1 MRGGVV
7 SDIQIRDDAR
17 RALEEHAWKDAYEG
31 LVSLRDRQDLS
42 GEDWQRLGEAAWWS
56 AHPAESIEAFER
68 AFATYSSEGNPRR
81 AAAVAIRLAHEHADR
96 MELAL
101 WNAWLQRAVRLLAD
115 QPECVEMG
123 YLETGLVRASF
134 DRGAMDEASEH
145 ASRAQEIGARFDDP
159 DLVAFGRVMQG
170 AAMVFSGEVERGLGL
185 VDEGTLAA
193 VGGELT
199 PYAAGSIYCIT
210 ITVCRSVAD
219 YRRAAEWTT
228 AATGWCER
236 QSITG
241 FPGVC
246 RVQRAEIMRLR
257 GKFSEAE
264 DEARQAQTEL
274 TAFGRLP
281 QAGAGS
287 NEIGEVRLRLGDLD
301 GAEEA
306 FRAAHQLGYE
316 PHPGLALVHLAR
328 GRTDAARA
336 SIATALADAVDPIG
350 RARLLAAK
358 AEIALAAH
366 DVTEARAAADEL
378 GGIASSLDSPVLHAM
393 SHQTNGV
400 TLTSEDD
407 APAAIV
413 ELRKALRTWTEAD
426 APFEAAQTRRSL
438 ALAHRRSGDE
448 ASAILELQVAKE
460 SFAGL
465 GARREA
471 DRCDELLRA
480 VDDAVAGHRVIR
492 TFLFTDI
499 VGSTDLIGT
508 IGDEA
513 WNDVLSWHDDT
524 LGTVIG
530 SHGGTVVRTTGD
542 GFFASFGD
550 AGAALDCAIAI
561 QRRLAEHRRRH
572 GFAPQVRIGVHAA
585 EATAVADDYA
595 GLGVHEAARV
605 GALAAGGEILATT
618 STVAAAATHVAAG
631 DERKVSLK
639 GLPHPVTV
647 VSIGWRET

>member
-1 MRGGVV
+1 V

-17 RALEEHAWKDAYEG
+17 RALEEHAWQDAYEG

-56 AHPAESIEAFER
+56 AHPDESIEAFER
-68 AFATYSSEGNPRR
+68 AFATFSSEGSPRR

-115 QPECVEMG
+115 QPECVERG
-123 YLETGLVRASF
+123 YLEMSLVRSSF
-134 DRGAMDEASEH
+134 DRGAVEEASEH

-159 DLVAFGRVMQG
+159 DLVAFGQVMQG

-228 AATGWCER
+228 AAAGWCER
-236 QSITG
+236 QAITG

-264 DEARQAQTEL
+264 DEARQALTEL

-306 FRAAHQLGYE
+306 FRMAHQLGHE

-328 GRTDAARA
+328 GRTEAARA
-336 SIATALADAVDPIG
+336 SIATALGDAIDPLD

-358 AEIALAAH
+358 AEIALVAH

-378 GGIASSLDSPVLHAM
+378 GRIASSLESPVLHAM
-393 SHQTNGV
+393 SHQTNGA
-400 TLTSEDD
+400 TLTAEDD
-407 APAAIV
+407 ATAAIA
-413 ELRKALRTWTEAD
+413 ELRKALRAWTEAD
-426 APFEAAQTRRSL
+426 APFEAAQTRRWL
-438 ALAHRRSGDE
+438 ALAHRLSGDE
-448 ASAILELQVAKE
+448 ASAILELQVAKD
-460 SFAGL
+460 SFASL

-471 DRCDELLRA
+471 DRCEELLRA
-480 VDDAVAGHRVIR
+480 VDADAAGRRVIR

-524 LGTVIG
+524 LSTVIG
-530 SHGGTVVRTTGD
+530 SHGGTVVRTTGV

-605 GALAAGGEILATT
+605 GALAEGGEILATT
-618 STVAAAATHVAAG
+618 STVVAAAMHVTAG
-631 DERKVSLK
+631 EEREVSLK
-639 GLPHPVTV
+639 GLPHPVRV

>member
-1 MRGGVV
+1 MSGAA
-7 SDIQIRDDAR
+7 ILAHKALDD
-17 RALEEHAWKDAYEG
+17 HAWQDAYEAF
-31 LVSLRDRQDLS
+31 VSLRDRQDLS
-42 GEDWQRLGEAAWWS
+42 GADWGGLGEAAWWS
-56 AHPAESIEAFER
+56 ARPDESLDAFGR
-68 AFATYSSEGNPRR
+68 AYAAYTSEGNPRR

-115 QPECVEMG
+115 QPECVEIG
-123 YLETGLVRASF
+123 YLETSLVRSSF
-134 DRGAMDEASEH
+134 DRGALDEAREH

-159 DLVAFGRVMQG
+159 DLVAFGQVMEG

-219 YRRAAEWTT
+219 YRRAGEWTT
-228 AATGWCER
+228 AAAAWCER
-236 QSITG
+236 EAITG

-257 GKFSEAE
+257 GDFSEAE
-264 DEARQAQTEL
+264 EEARHALTEL

-287 NEIGEVRLRLGDLD
+287 NEVGEVRLRLGDLD

-306 FRAAHQLGYE
+306 FRTAHQLGYE
-316 PHPGLALVHLAR
+316 PHPGLAR
-328 GRTDAARA
+328 GRTEAARA
-336 SIATALADAVDPIG
+336 SIATALADAVDPID

-366 DVTEARAAADEL
+366 DVTDARSAADEL
-378 GGIASSLDSPVLHAM
+378 AGLASSLDSPVLHAM
-393 SHQTNGV
+393 SHQTSGA
-400 TLTSEDD
+400 TLTYEEE
-407 APAAIV
+407 PTAAIT
-413 ELRKALRTWTEAD
+413 ELRKALRAWSEAD

-438 ALAHRRSGDE
+438 ALAHRLSGDE
-448 ASAILELQVAKE
+448 ASAVLELRAAKE
-460 SFAGL
+460 SFDRL

-471 DRCDELLRA
+471 ERCDELIRA
-480 VDDAVAGHRVIR
+480 GDEAVAGRRVTR
-492 TFLFTDI
+492 TFMFTDI

-513 WNDVLSWHDDT
+513 WKDVVSWHDET
-524 LGTVIG
+524 LRTVIG
-530 SHGGTVVRTTGD
+530 SHRGEVVRTTGD
-542 GFFASFGD
+542 GVFASFAD
-550 AGAALDCAIAI
+550 ADAAFDCAIAI

-572 GFAPQVRIGVHAA
+572 GFAPQVRIGVHSA
-585 EATAVADDYA
+585 EATAIADDYA

-605 GALAAGGEILATT
+605 GALAEGSEILATA
-618 STVAAAATHVAAG
+618 STVATAAMHVATG
-631 DERKVSLK
+631 EEREVSLK
-639 GLPHPVTV
+639 GLPHAVRV
-647 VSIGWRET
+647 VSIAWRGT

>member
-1 MRGGVV
+1 V

-17 RALEEHAWKDAYEG
+17 RALEEHAWQDAYEG

-56 AHPAESIEAFER
+56 AHPDDSIEAFER
-68 AFATYSSEGNPRR
+68 AFAAYSSEGNPRR

-115 QPECVEMG
+115 QPECVERG
-123 YLETGLVRASF
+123 YLEMSLVRSSF
-134 DRGAMDEASEH
+134 DRGAVEEASEH

-159 DLVAFGRVMQG
+159 DLVAFGQVMQG

-228 AATGWCER
+228 AAAGWCER
-236 QSITG
+236 QAITG

-264 DEARQAQTEL
+264 DEARQALTEL

-287 NEIGEVRLRLGDLD
+287 NEIGEIRLRLGDLD

-306 FRAAHQLGYE
+306 FRMAHQLGHE

-328 GRTDAARA
+328 GRTEAARA
-336 SIATALADAVDPIG
+336 SIATALGDAIDPLD

-358 AEIALAAH
+358 AEIALVAH

-378 GGIASSLDSPVLHAM
+378 GRIASSLESPVLHAM
-393 SHQTNGV
+393 SHQTNGA
-400 TLTSEDD
+400 TLTAEDD
-407 APAAIV
+407 ATAAIA
-413 ELRKALRTWTEAD
+413 ELRKALRAWTEAD
-426 APFEAAQTRRSL
+426 APFEAAQTRRWL
-438 ALAHRRSGDE
+438 ALAHRLSGDE
-448 ASAILELQVAKE
+448 ASAILELQVAKD
-460 SFAGL
+460 SFASL

-471 DRCDELLRA
+471 DRCEELLRA
-480 VDDAVAGHRVIR
+480 VDADAAGRRVIR

-524 LGTVIG
+524 LSTVIG

-542 GFFASFGD
+542 GFFASFGE
-550 AGAALDCAIAI
+550 AAAALDCAIAI

-605 GALAAGGEILATT
+605 GALAEGGEILATT
-618 STVAAAATHVAAG
+618 STVVAAAMHVTAG
-631 DERKVSLK
+631 EEREVSLK
-639 GLPHPVTV
+639 GLPHPVRV

>member
-1 MRGGVV
+1 V

-17 RALEEHAWKDAYEG
+17 RALEDHAWQVAYEG
-31 LVSLRDRQDLS
+31 FVSLRDRQDLS
-42 GEDWQRLGEAAWWS
+42 GEDWQGLGEAAWWS
-56 AHPAESIEAFER
+56 AHPGESIEAFER

-115 QPECVEMG
+115 QPDCVERG
-123 YLETGLVRASF
+123 YLEMSLVRSSF
-134 DRGAMDEASEH
+134 DRGAVDEASEH
-145 ASRAQEIGARFDDP
+145 ASRAHEIGARFDDP
-159 DLVAFGRVMQG
+159 DLVAFGQVMQG

-219 YRRAAEWTT
+219 YRRAAEWT
-228 AATGWCER
+228 AAAAGWCER

-257 GKFSEAE
+257 GNFSEAE
-264 DEARQAQTEL
+264 DEARQALTEL

-306 FRAAHQLGYE
+306 FRTAHQLGHE

-328 GRTDAARA
+328 GRTEAARA
-336 SIATALADAVDPIG
+336 AIATALADATDPLD

-358 AEIALAAH
+358 AEIALVAH
-366 DVTEARAAADEL
+366 DVTDARSAADEL
-378 GGIASSLDSPVLHAM
+378 GGIASSLESPVLHAM
-393 SHQTNGV
+393 SHQSNGA
-400 TLTSEDD
+400 TLTSEDN
-407 APAAIV
+407 ATAAII
-413 ELRKALRTWTEAD
+413 ELRKALRAWTEAD
-426 APFEAAQTRRSL
+426 APFEAAQTRRWL
-438 ALAHRRSGDE
+438 ALAHRLSGDE
-448 ASAILELQVAKE
+448 ASAILELQVAKD
-460 SFAGL
+460 SFARL
-465 GARREA
+465 RAQREA

-480 VDDAVAGHRVIR
+480 GDEDAAGHRVIR
-492 TFLFTDI
+492 TFMFTDI

-524 LGTVIG
+524 LRTVIG
-530 SHGGTVVRTTGD
+530 SHGGAVVRTTGD

-585 EATAVADDYA
+585 EATAVSDDYA

-605 GALAAGGEILATT
+605 GALAEGGEILATA
-618 STVAAAATHVAAG
+618 STAAAAAMHVAAG
-631 DERKVSLK
+631 EEREVSLK
-639 GLPHPVTV
+639 GLPHPVRV
-647 VSIGWRET
+647 VSIAWRGT

>member
-1 MRGGVV
+1 V

-17 RALEEHAWKDAYEG
+17 KALEQHAWQDAYEG

-56 AHPAESIEAFER
+56 AHPDESIEAFER
-68 AFATYSSEGNPRR
+68 AFAAYSSEGNPRR

-101 WNAWLQRAVRLLAD
+101 WNAWLQRAVRLLSD
-115 QPECVEMG
+115 QPDCVERG
-123 YLETGLVRASF
+123 YLEMSLVRSSF
-134 DRGAMDEASEH
+134 DRGAVEEASEH

-159 DLVAFGRVMQG
+159 DLVAFGQVMQG
-170 AAMVFSGEVERGLGL
+170 AAMVFSGQVERGLGL

-228 AATGWCER
+228 AAAGWCER
-236 QSITG
+236 QAITG

-264 DEARQAQTEL
+264 AEARQALTEL

-306 FRAAHQLGYE
+306 FRMAHQLGHE

-328 GRTDAARA
+328 GRTEAARA
-336 SIATALADAVDPIG
+336 SIATALGDAIDPLD
-350 RARLLAAK
+350 RARLLGAK
-358 AEIALAAH
+358 AEIALVAH
-366 DVTEARAAADEL
+366 DVTEARGAADEL
-378 GGIASSLDSPVLHAM
+378 GRIASSLESPVLHAM
-393 SHQTNGV
+393 SHQTNGA
-400 TLTSEDD
+400 TLTSEHD
-407 APAAIV
+407 ATAAIV
-413 ELRKALRTWTEAD
+413 ELRKALRAWTEAD

-438 ALAHRRSGDE
+438 ALAHRLTGDE
-448 ASAILELQVAKE
+448 ASAILELQVAKD
-460 SFAGL
+460 SFASL
-465 GARREA
+465 GAQREA
-471 DRCDELLRA
+471 DRCEELLLA
-480 VDDAVAGHRVIR
+480 ADEDAAGRRVIR

-513 WNDVLSWHDDT
+513 WHDVLSWHDDT

-605 GALAAGGEILATT
+605 GALAEGGEILATT
-618 STVAAAATHVAAG
+618 STVVAAAMHVAVG
-631 DERKVSLK
+631 EEREVSLK
-639 GLPHPVTV
+639 GLPHPVRV

>member
-1 MRGGVV
+1 VV
-7 SDIQIRDDAR
+7 APLSDIQIRDDAR
-17 RALEEHAWKDAYEG
+17 RALEEHAWQDAYEG

-56 AHPAESIEAFER
+56 AHPDESLEAFER

-96 MELAL
+96 MELSL

-115 QPECVEMG
+115 QPECVERG
-123 YLETGLVRASF
+123 YLEMSLVRSSF
-134 DRGAMDEASEH
+134 DRGAVEEASEH

-159 DLVAFGRVMQG
+159 DLVAFGQVMQG

-228 AATGWCER
+228 AAAGWCER
-236 QSITG
+236 QAITG

-264 DEARQAQTEL
+264 DEARQALTEL

-306 FRAAHQLGYE
+306 FRMAHQLGHE

-328 GRTDAARA
+328 GRTEAARA
-336 SIATALADAVDPIG
+336 SIATALGDAIDPLD

-358 AEIALAAH
+358 AEIALVAH

-378 GGIASSLDSPVLHAM
+378 GRIASSLESPVLHAM
-393 SHQTNGV
+393 SQQTNGA
-400 TLTSEDD
+400 TLTAEDD
-407 APAAIV
+407 ATAAIA
-413 ELRKALRTWTEAD
+413 ELRKALRAWTEAD

-438 ALAHRRSGDE
+438 ALAHRLTGDE

-460 SFAGL
+460 SFASL

-480 VDDAVAGHRVIR
+480 AGMDAAGRRVTR

-524 LGTVIG
+524 LSTVIG

-605 GALAAGGEILATT
+605 GALAEGGEILATT
-618 STVAAAATHVAAG
+618 STVTAAAMHVAAG
-631 DERKVSLK
+631 EEREVSLK
-639 GLPHPVTV
+639 GLPHPVRV

>member
-1 MRGGVV
+1 V

-17 RALEEHAWKDAYEG
+17 KALEEHAWQDAYEG

-56 AHPAESIEAFER
+56 ARPDESIEAFER
-68 AFATYSSEGNPRR
+68 AFAAYSSEGNPRR

-115 QPECVEMG
+115 QPECVERG
-123 YLETGLVRASF
+123 YLEMSLVRSSF
-134 DRGAMDEASEH
+134 DRGAVEEASEH
-145 ASRAQEIGARFDDP
+145 AGRAQEIGARFDDP
-159 DLVAFGRVMQG
+159 DLVAFGQVMQG

-228 AATGWCER
+228 AAAGWCER
-236 QSITG
+236 QAITG

-264 DEARQAQTEL
+264 DEARQALTEL

-306 FRAAHQLGYE
+306 FRMAHQLGHE

-328 GRTDAARA
+328 GRTEAARA
-336 SIATALADAVDPIG
+336 SIATALGDAIDPLD

-358 AEIALAAH
+358 AEIALVAH

-378 GGIASSLDSPVLHAM
+378 GRIASSLESPVLHAM
-393 SHQTNGV
+393 SHQTNGA
-400 TLTSEDD
+400 TLTAEDD
-407 APAAIV
+407 ATAAIA
-413 ELRKALRTWTEAD
+413 ELRKALRAWTEAD
-426 APFEAAQTRRSL
+426 APFEAAQTRRWL
-438 ALAHRRSGDE
+438 ALAHRLSGDE
-448 ASAILELQVAKE
+448 ASAILELQVAKD
-460 SFAGL
+460 SFASL

-471 DRCDELLRA
+471 DRCEELLRA
-480 VDDAVAGHRVIR
+480 VDEDAAGRRVIR

-605 GALAAGGEILATT
+605 GALAEGGEILATT
-618 STVAAAATHVAAG
+618 STVAAAAMRVAAG
-631 DERKVSLK
+631 EEREVSLK
-639 GLPHPVTV
+639 GLPHPVRV

>member
-1 MRGGVV
+1 MSEAANLARKAL
-7 SDIQIRDDAR
+7 DD
-17 RALEEHAWKDAYEG
+17 HAWQDAYDAF
-31 LVSLRDRQDLS
+31 VSLRDRQDLS
-42 GEDWQRLGEAAWWS
+42 GEDWGGLGEAAWWS
-56 AHPAESIEAFER
+56 ARPDESLDAFER
-68 AFATYSSEGNPRR
+68 AYATYSSEGNPRR

-101 WNAWLQRAVRLLAD
+101 WSAWLQRAVRLLAD
-115 QPECVEMG
+115 QPECVEIG
-123 YLETGLVRASF
+123 YLETSLVRSSF
-134 DRGAMDEASEH
+134 DRGALDEAREH
-145 ASRAQEIGARFDDP
+145 ASRAQEIGAQFGDP
-159 DLVAFGRVMQG
+159 DLVAFGQVMHG

-219 YRRAAEWTT
+219 YRRAGEWTT
-228 AATGWCER
+228 AAAAWCER
-236 QSITG
+236 EAITG

-257 GKFSEAE
+257 GDFSEAE
-264 DEARQAQTEL
+264 EEARHALTEL

-287 NEIGEVRLRLGDLD
+287 NEVGEVRLRLGDLD

-306 FRAAHQLGYE
+306 FRTAHQLGYE

-328 GRTDAARA
+328 GRTEAARA

-366 DVTEARAAADEL
+366 DVTDARSAADEL
-378 GGIASSLDSPVLHAM
+378 AGLASSLDSPVLHAM
-393 SHQTNGV
+393 SHQTSGA
-400 TLTSEDD
+400 TLTYEEE
-407 APAAIV
+407 PTAAIT
-413 ELRKALRTWTEAD
+413 ELRKALRAWSEAD

-438 ALAHRRSGDE
+438 ALAHRLSGDD
-448 ASAILELQVAKE
+448 ASAALELRAAKE
-460 SFAGL
+460 SFDRL

-471 DRCDELLRA
+471 ERCDELIRA
-480 VDDAVAGHRVIR
+480 GDEDAAGRRVIR
-492 TFLFTDI
+492 TFMFTDI

-513 WNDVLSWHDDT
+513 WNDVLSWHDDA
-524 LGTVIG
+524 LRAVIG
-530 SHGGTVVRTTGD
+530 SHGGVVVRTTGD
-542 GFFASFGD
+542 GFFASFAD
-550 AGAALDCAIAI
+550 ADAAFDCAIAI

-572 GFAPQVRIGVHAA
+572 GFAPQVRIGVHSA
-585 EATAVADDYA
+585 EATAIADDYA

-605 GALAAGGEILATT
+605 GALAEGGEILATA
-618 STVAAAATHVAAG
+618 STVTAVTMHITAG
-631 DERKVSLK
+631 EEREVSLK
-639 GLPHPVTV
+639 GLPHPVRV
-647 VSIGWRET
+647 VSIGWREL